1 MSVLS
6 KKNKKTAGLLKKER
20 IPAYVLK
27 LVEPYLS
34 NPNASQEL
42 PAKGEEGVREDDKV
56 ELPEILLCTNIDMN
70 GSLDFTLG
78 HIVLTKEKILVLES
92 EPVPGEV
99 HFFKGRETLAEKNQ
113 TVNREWTV
121 TEHSLADAM
130 KVYIERTV
138 GGGFLILVHKNKDNE
153 EAEGEAETI
162 ASFSN
167 RCMGETTRVERL
179 CEKIFDNEEIKL
191 HNLEPKD
198 KEEYCPTCGMMYPN
212 ADRKICPKCMNKK
225 SILFRTMGYLKPFKG
240 KIAVMMV
247 CILLSAVLNIVWPF
261 LNGKILYDNVL
272 GKNPEFLD
280 KLGLPGGE
288 YIVALGLVVLTM
300 LVTKVTMQATGILQ
314 GVMTAKI
321 VPDLVKQM
329 KTDVF
334 SSMGKLSISF
344 FTSKQTGSLMTRV
357 MSDADEVTGFFID
370 GLPYFLVNVF
380 TIIATAAIMFSLS
393 PVLAVAALV
402 FMPIA
407 FLISWRMLPRLW
419 HRYGRRHRATRSLNS
434 KVNDNLQGAR
444 VVKAFGQEDKEVSRF
459 DKSNER
465 VRNADMA
472 VMNYDNKFSALY
484 SIAENFASL
493 TVYIIGAF
501 LILKTHSISL
511 GVLITFTGYV
521 SQLTGPMDFMSF
533 FFRWYTNC
541 MNSAQRMFE
550 IIDAIPEIQEKPD
563 AISLEHIDGTI
574 EMQHVTF
581 GYEKHKPVLKDVSLK
596 VKSGE
601 MLGIVGRSGAGK
613 TTIVNLISRLYDPQE
628 GCVLLDGHDIRDLT
642 FETLRGYVAMV
653 SQETYMFMGTV
664 AENIAYARKD
674 ATREEIVRAAVLAS
688 AHDFICRMPDG
699 YDTIIGSSGRDLSG
713 GERQRISIARAIL
726 ANPKILIL
734 DEATAAV
741 DTETEQAIQQSINM
755 LIKGRTTISIAHRLS
770 TLRDANTLIVI
781 DEGKVVEEGTHDELL
796 AKKGVYYKLKELQT
810 KALAL
815 KGIE

>member
-1 MSVLS
+1 MQGRKAAVGEMPGKDVVVGKKKKAGEASVRPKEKIPASIRSVLEPYFPDGDMDE
-6 KKNKKTAGLLKKER
+6 KVLICTETDMNDKLEFTLGYLVLCKER
-20 IPAYVLK
+20 I
-27 LVEPYLS
+27 
-34 NPNASQEL
+34 
-42 PAKGEEGVREDDKV
+42 
-56 ELPEILLCTNIDMN
+56 
-70 GSLDFTLG
+70 
-78 HIVLTKEKILVLES
+78 LVLVS

-99 HFFKGRETLAEKNQ
+99 HFFKGRETLASKAQ
-113 TVNREWTV
+113 TVRREWTV
-121 TEHSLADAM
+121 KEYSLTDM
-130 KVYIERTV
+130 KEMKIERTV
-138 GGGFLILVHKNKDNE
+138 GGGFLMLVHKNPDDE
-153 EAEGEAETI
+153 EADGKAEVI

-167 RCMGETTRVERL
+167 HRIGQTTRVERI
-179 CEKIFDNEEIKL
+179 CEKIVDNEEI
-191 HNLEPKD
+191 EED
-198 KEEYCPTCGMMYPN
+198 EDEKEEEFCPICGMMYPDE
-212 ADRKICPKCMNKK
+212 DRKICPRCMNKK
-225 SILFRTMGYLKPFKG
+225 SILFRTLGYLKPYRG
-240 KIAVMMV
+240 RIALLML
-247 CILLSAVLNIVWPF
+247 CIFVYSGLNIIWPY
-261 LNGKILYDNVL
+261 LNGKVLYDKVL
-272 GKNPEFLD
+272 AKDDAFIESFGI
-280 KLGLPGGE
+280 PGGK
-288 YIVALGLVVLTM
+288 YVLALGILVLTM
-300 LVTKVTMQATGILQ
+300 LGTKILMQMFGIFQ
-314 GVMTAKI
+314 GVITAKI
-321 VPDLVKQM
+321 VPDLVRTL

-370 GLPYFLVNVF
+370 GLPYFLVNIF
-380 TIIATAAIMFSLS
+380 TIVSMAVVMFMLS

-407 FLISWRMLPRLW
+407 FLISWKMLPRLW

-444 VVKAFGQEDKEVSRF
+444 VVKAFGQEESEVGRF
-459 DKSNER
+459 DKSNEK
-465 VRNADMA
+465 VRSADMA
-472 VMNYDNKFSALY
+472 VLNYDNKFSALY
-484 SIAENFASL
+484 SMAENFASL
-493 TVYIIGAF
+493 TVYVIGAF
-501 LILKTHSISL
+501 LILKTHTISL

-563 AISLEHIDGTI
+563 ALKLDHIDGTV
-574 EMQHVTF
+574 EMKNVTF
-581 GYEKHKPVLKDVSLK
+581 GYEKHKPVLKNVSLK

-628 GCVLLDGHDIRDLT
+628 GQVLLDGHDVRDLS

-674 ATREEIVRAAVLAS
+674 ATREEIIRAAVLAS

-699 YDTIIGSSGRDLSG
+699 YDTIIGSSGRELSG

-741 DTETEQAIQQSINM
+741 DTETEQAIQQSINL

-781 DEGKVVEEGTHDELL
+781 DEGKVAEQGTHEELI

>member
-1 MSVLS
+1 MKGRLAAVGEMPGKDVVVGKKKKAGEASVRPKEKIPASIRSVL
-6 KKNKKTAGLLKKER
+6 
-20 IPAYVLK
+20 
-27 LVEPYLS
+27 EPYF
-34 NPNASQEL
+34 PNGDMDE
-42 PAKGEEGVREDDKV
+42 KV
-56 ELPEILLCTNIDMN
+56 LICTETDMN
-70 GSLDFTLG
+70 DKLEFTLG
-78 HIVLTKEKILVLES
+78 YLVLCKKRILVLVS

-99 HFFKGRETLAEKNQ
+99 HFFKGRETLASKAQ
-113 TVNREWTV
+113 TVRREWTV
-121 TEHSLADAM
+121 KEYSLTDM
-130 KVYIERTV
+130 KEMKIERTV
-138 GGGFLILVHKNKDNE
+138 GGGFLMLVHKNPDDE
-153 EAEGEAETI
+153 EADGKAEVI

-167 RCMGETTRVERL
+167 HRIGQTTRVERL
-179 CEKIFDNEEIKL
+179 CEKIVENEEI
-191 HNLEPKD
+191 EED
-198 KEEYCPTCGMMYPN
+198 EDEKEEEFCPICGMMYPDE
-212 ADRKICPKCMNKK
+212 DRKICPRCMNKK
-225 SILFRTMGYLKPFKG
+225 SILFRTLGYLKPYRG
-240 KIAVMMV
+240 RIALLML
-247 CILLSAVLNIVWPF
+247 CIFVYSGLNIIWPY
-261 LNGKILYDNVL
+261 LNGKVLYDKVL
-272 GKNPEFLD
+272 AKDDAFIESFGI
-280 KLGLPGGE
+280 PGGK
-288 YIVALGLVVLTM
+288 YVLALGILVLTM
-300 LVTKVTMQATGILQ
+300 LGTKILMQMFGIFQ
-314 GVMTAKI
+314 GVITAKI
-321 VPDLVKQM
+321 VPDLVRTL

-370 GLPYFLVNVF
+370 GLPYFLVNIF
-380 TIIATAAIMFSLS
+380 TIVSMAVVMFMLN

-407 FLISWRMLPRLW
+407 FLISWKMLPRLW

-444 VVKAFGQEDKEVSRF
+444 VVKAFGQEESEVGRF
-459 DKSNER
+459 DKSNEK
-465 VRNADMA
+465 VRSADMA
-472 VMNYDNKFSALY
+472 VLNYDNKFSALY
-484 SIAENFASL
+484 SMAENFASL
-493 TVYIIGAF
+493 TVYVIGAF
-501 LILKTHSISL
+501 LILKAHTISL

-563 AISLEHIDGTI
+563 ALKLDHIDGTV
-574 EMQHVTF
+574 EMKNVTF
-581 GYEKHKPVLKDVSLK
+581 GYEKHKPVLKNVSLT

-628 GCVLLDGHDIRDLT
+628 GQVLLDGHDVRDLS

-674 ATREEIVRAAVLAS
+674 ATREEIIRAAVLAS

-699 YDTIIGSSGRDLSG
+699 YDTMIGSSGRELSG

-741 DTETEQAIQQSINM
+741 DTETEQAIQQSINL

-770 TLRDANTLIVI
+770 TLRDANTLVVI
-781 DEGKVVEEGTHDELL
+781 DEGKVAEQGTHEELI

>member
-1 MSVLS
+1 MPGKDVVVGKKKKAGGVSAGPKEKIPASIRSVLEPYFPDGDMDE
-6 KKNKKTAGLLKKER
+6 KVLICTETDMNDKLEFTLGYLVLCKER
-20 IPAYVLK
+20 I
-27 LVEPYLS
+27 
-34 NPNASQEL
+34 
-42 PAKGEEGVREDDKV
+42 
-56 ELPEILLCTNIDMN
+56 
-70 GSLDFTLG
+70 
-78 HIVLTKEKILVLES
+78 LVLVS

-99 HFFKGRETLAEKNQ
+99 HFFKGRETLASKTQ
-113 TVNREWTV
+113 TVRREWTV
-121 TEHSLADAM
+121 KEYSLADM
-130 KVYIERTV
+130 KEMKIERTV
-138 GGGFLILVHKNKDNE
+138 GGGFLMLVHKNPDDE
-153 EAEGEAETI
+153 EADGAAEVI

-167 RCMGETTRVERL
+167 HRIGQTTRVERL
-179 CEKIFDNEEIKL
+179 CEKIAGDEEIK
-191 HNLEPKD
+191 ED
-198 KEEYCPTCGMMYPN
+198 EDEKEEEFCPICGMMYPDE
-212 ADRKICPKCMNKK
+212 DRKICPKCMNKK
-225 SILFRTMGYLKPFKG
+225 SILFRTLGYLKPYRG
-240 KIAVMMV
+240 KIILLML
-247 CILLSAVLNIVWPF
+247 CILVYSGLNIIWPY
-261 LNGKILYDNVL
+261 LNGKVLYDKVL
-272 GKNPEFLD
+272 AKDDGFL
-280 KLGLPGGE
+280 KTFGIPGGK
-288 YIVALGLVVLTM
+288 YVLALGILVLTM
-300 LVTKVTMQATGILQ
+300 LGTKILMQLFGIMQ
-314 GVMTAKI
+314 GVIAAKI
-321 VPDLVKQM
+321 VPDLVRTL

-357 MSDADEVTGFFID
+357 MSDAEEVTGFFID

-380 TIIATAAIMFSLS
+380 TIISMSVVMFLLN

-402 FMPIA
+402 FMPVA
-407 FLISWRMLPRLW
+407 FLISWKMLPRLW

-444 VVKAFGQEDKEVSRF
+444 VVKAFGQEESEVGRF
-459 DKSNER
+459 DKSNEK
-465 VRNADMA
+465 VRSADMA

-484 SIAENFASL
+484 WMAENFASL
-493 TVYIIGAF
+493 TVYVTGAF
-501 LILKTHSISL
+501 LILKAHTISL

-563 AISLEHIDGTI
+563 ALKLKHIDGTV
-574 EMQHVTF
+574 EMKNVTF
-581 GYEKHKPVLKDVSLK
+581 GYEKHKPVLKNVSLK

-628 GCVLLDGHDIRDLT
+628 GQVLLDGHDVRDLS

-664 AENIAYARKD
+664 AENIAYARRD
-674 ATREEIVRAAVLAS
+674 ATREEIIRAAVLAS

-699 YDTIIGSSGRDLSG
+699 YDTMIGSSGRELSG

-741 DTETEQAIQQSINM
+741 DTETEQAIQQSINL

-781 DEGKVVEEGTHDELL
+781 DEGKVAEEGTHEELI

>member
-1 MSVLS
+1 MPGKDVVVGKKKKAGGVSAGPKEKIPASIRSVLEPYFPDGDMDE
-6 KKNKKTAGLLKKER
+6 KVLICTETDMNDKLEFTLGYLVLCKER
-20 IPAYVLK
+20 I
-27 LVEPYLS
+27 
-34 NPNASQEL
+34 
-42 PAKGEEGVREDDKV
+42 
-56 ELPEILLCTNIDMN
+56 
-70 GSLDFTLG
+70 
-78 HIVLTKEKILVLES
+78 LVLVS

-99 HFFKGRETLAEKNQ
+99 HFFKGRETLASKTQ
-113 TVNREWTV
+113 TVRREWTV
-121 TEHSLADAM
+121 KEYSLADM
-130 KVYIERTV
+130 KEMKIERTV
-138 GGGFLILVHKNKDNE
+138 GGGFLMLVHKNPDDE
-153 EAEGEAETI
+153 EADGAAEVI

-167 RCMGETTRVERL
+167 HRIGQTTRVERL
-179 CEKIFDNEEIKL
+179 CEKIAGDEEIK
-191 HNLEPKD
+191 ED
-198 KEEYCPTCGMMYPN
+198 EDEKEEEFCPICGMMYPDE
-212 ADRKICPKCMNKK
+212 DRKICPKCMNKK
-225 SILFRTMGYLKPFKG
+225 SILFRTLGYLKPYRG
-240 KIAVMMV
+240 KIILLML
-247 CILLSAVLNIVWPF
+247 CILVYSGLNIIWPY
-261 LNGKILYDNVL
+261 LNGKVLYDKVL
-272 GKNPEFLD
+272 AKDDGFL
-280 KLGLPGGE
+280 KTFGIPGGK
-288 YIVALGLVVLTM
+288 YVFALGILVLTM
-300 LVTKVTMQATGILQ
+300 LGTKILMQLFGIMQ
-314 GVMTAKI
+314 GVIAAKI
-321 VPDLVKQM
+321 VPDLVRTL

-357 MSDADEVTGFFID
+357 MSDAEEVTGFFID

-380 TIIATAAIMFSLS
+380 TIISMSVVMFLLN

-402 FMPIA
+402 FMPVA
-407 FLISWRMLPRLW
+407 FLISWKMLPRLW

-444 VVKAFGQEDKEVSRF
+444 VVKAFGQEESEVGRF
-459 DKSNER
+459 DKSNEK
-465 VRNADMA
+465 VRSADMA

-484 SIAENFASL
+484 WMAENFASL
-493 TVYIIGAF
+493 TVYVTGAF
-501 LILKTHSISL
+501 LILKAHTISL

-563 AISLEHIDGTI
+563 ALKLDHIDGTV
-574 EMQHVTF
+574 EMKNVTF
-581 GYEKHKPVLKDVSLK
+581 GYEKHKPVLKNVSLK

-628 GCVLLDGHDIRDLT
+628 GQVLLDGYDVKDLS

-664 AENIAYARKD
+664 AENIAYARRD
-674 ATREEIVRAAVLAS
+674 ATREEIIRAAVLAS
-688 AHDFICRMPDG
+688 AHDFICKMPDG
-699 YDTIIGSSGRDLSG
+699 YDTVIGSSGRELSG

-741 DTETEQAIQQSINM
+741 DTETEQAIQQSINL

-770 TLRDANTLIVI
+770 TLRDANSLVVI
-781 DEGKVVEEGTHDELL
+781 DEGKVAEQGTHEELI
-796 AKKGVYYKLKELQT
+796 AKKGTYYKLKELQT

>member
-1 MSVLS
+1 MS
-6 KKNKKTAGLLKKER
+6 KKDEKGKTPSEKPKER
-20 IPAYVLK
+20 IPSYVRDLLK
-27 LVEPYLS
+27 PYFKDIDMDD
-34 NPNASQEL
+34 PE
-42 PAKGEEGVREDDKV
+42 KG
-56 ELPEILLCTNIDMN
+56 ILLCTETDMN
-70 GSLDFTLG
+70 EKLEFTLG
-78 HIVLTKEKILVLES
+78 HLVLCKDRIFVLVS

-99 HFFKGRETLAEKNQ
+99 HFFKGRETLASKAQ
-113 TVNREWTV
+113 TVRREWTV
-121 TEHSLADAM
+121 KEYSLADM
-130 KVYIERTV
+130 KEMKIERTV
-138 GGGFLILVHKNKDNE
+138 GGGFLMLVHKNPDDEKADGK
-153 EAEGEAETI
+153 AEVI

-167 RCMGETTRVERL
+167 HRIGQTTRVERL
-179 CEKIFDNEEIKL
+179 CEKIVENEEI
-191 HNLEPKD
+191 EED
-198 KEEYCPTCGMMYPN
+198 EDEKEEEFCPICGMMYPDE
-212 ADRKICPKCMNKK
+212 DRKICPRCMNKK
-225 SILFRTMGYLKPFKG
+225 SILFRTLGYLKPYRG
-240 KIAVMMV
+240 RIALLML
-247 CILLSAVLNIVWPF
+247 CILVYSGLNIIWPY
-261 LNGKILYDNVL
+261 LNGKVLYDKVL
-272 GKNPEFLD
+272 AKNDAFIRSF
-280 KLGLPGGE
+280 GIPGGK
-288 YIVALGLVVLTM
+288 YVLALGILVLTM
-300 LVTKVTMQATGILQ
+300 LGTKILMQMFGIFQ
-314 GVMTAKI
+314 GVITAKI
-321 VPDLVKQM
+321 VPDLVRTL

-370 GLPYFLVNVF
+370 GLPYFLVNIF
-380 TIIATAAIMFSLS
+380 TIVSMAVVMFLLN
-393 PVLAVAALV
+393 PVLAIAALV
-402 FMPIA
+402 FMPVA
-407 FLISWRMLPRLW
+407 FLISWKMLPRLW

-444 VVKAFGQEDKEVSRF
+444 VVKAFGQEESEVGRF
-459 DKSNER
+459 DKSNEK
-465 VRNADMA
+465 VRSADMA
-472 VMNYDNKFSALY
+472 VLNYDNKFSALY
-484 SIAENFASL
+484 SMAENFASL
-493 TVYIIGAF
+493 TVYVIGAF
-501 LILKTHSISL
+501 LILKAHKISL

-563 AISLEHIDGTI
+563 ALKLKHIDGTV
-574 EMQHVTF
+574 EMKNVTF
-581 GYEKHKPVLKDVSLK
+581 GYEKHKPVLKNVSLK

-628 GCVLLDGHDIRDLT
+628 GQVLLDGHDVRDLS

-674 ATREEIVRAAVLAS
+674 ATREEIIRAAVLAS

-699 YDTIIGSSGRDLSG
+699 YDTMIGSSGRELSG

-741 DTETEQAIQQSINM
+741 DTETEQAIQQSINL

-781 DEGKVVEEGTHDELL
+781 DEGKVAEQGTHEELI

>member
-1 MSVLS
+1 MPGKDVVVG
-6 KKNKKTAGLLKKER
+6 KKKKAGFASGGPKEK
-20 IPAYVLK
+20 IPASIRNII
-27 LVEPYLS
+27 EPYF
-34 NPNASQEL
+34 PDGDMDE
-42 PAKGEEGVREDDKV
+42 KV
-56 ELPEILLCTNIDMN
+56 LICTETDMN
-70 GSLDFTLG
+70 EKLEFTLG
-78 HIVLTKEKILVLES
+78 YLVLTKERILVLVS

-99 HFFKGRETLAEKNQ
+99 HFFKGRETLASKAQ
-113 TVNREWTV
+113 TVTREWTV
-121 TEHSLADAM
+121 KEYSLTDM
-130 KVYIERTV
+130 KEMKIERTV
-138 GGGFLILVHKNKDNE
+138 GGGFLMLVHKNPDDA
-153 EAEGEAETI
+153 EADGPAEVI

-167 RCMGETTRVERL
+167 HRIGQTTKVERL
-179 CEKIFDNEEIKL
+179 CEKIAEGEDLKEDEDEEK
-191 HNLEPKD
+191 EQD
-198 KEEYCPTCGMMYPN
+198 EEYCPICGMMYPDE
-212 ADRKICPKCMNKK
+212 DRKICPKCMNKK
-225 SILFRTMGYLKPFKG
+225 SILFRTLGYLKPYRG
-240 KIAVMMV
+240 RIALMML
-247 CILLSAVLNIVWPF
+247 CILIYSGLNIVWPY
-261 LNGKILYDNVL
+261 LNGKILYDKVL
-272 GKNPEFLD
+272 GKNDAFL
-280 KLGLPGGE
+280 KSLGIPGGK
-288 YIVALGLVVLTM
+288 YVLALGLVVLTM
-300 LVTKVTMQATGILQ
+300 LGTKILMQLFGIFQ
-314 GVMTAKI
+314 GVITAKI
-321 VPDLVKQM
+321 VPDLVRTL

-334 SSMGKLSISF
+334 SAMGKLSISF

-370 GLPYFLVNVF
+370 GLPYFLVNVC
-380 TIIATAAIMFSLS
+380 TIVAMAVVMFLLS
-393 PVLAVAALV
+393 PVLAVAALIFTPV
-402 FMPIA
+402 V
-407 FLISWRMLPRLW
+407 FLISWKMLPRLW

-434 KVNDNLQGAR
+434 KVHDNLQGAR
-444 VVKAFGQEDKEVSRF
+444 VVKAFGQEESEVGRF
-459 DKSNER
+459 DKSNEK
-465 VRNADMA
+465 VRSADMA
-472 VMNYDNKFSALY
+472 VMNYDNKFFALY
-484 SIAENFASL
+484 SMAENLASL
-493 TVYIIGAF
+493 TVNVVGAF
-501 LILKTHSISL
+501 LILKAHSLSL

-563 AISLEHIDGTI
+563 ALRLDHIDGTV
-574 EMQHVTF
+574 EMKNVTF
-581 GYEKHKPVLKDVSLK
+581 GYEKHKPVLKNVSLQ

-628 GCVLLDGHDIRDLT
+628 GQVLLDGHDVRDLS

-674 ATREEIVRAAVLAS
+674 ATREEIIRAAVLAS
-688 AHDFICRMPDG
+688 AHDFICKMPDG
-699 YDTIIGSSGRDLSG
+699 YDTIIGSSGRELSG

-770 TLRDANTLIVI
+770 TLRDANTLVVI
-781 DEGKVVEEGTHDELL
+781 DEGKVTEQGTHEELI
-796 AKKGVYYKLKELQT
+796 AKKGTYYKLKELQT

>member
-1 MSVLS
+1 MRYLS
-6 KKNKKTAGLLKKER
+6 KKNKKGDNLSKHTKER
-20 IPAYVLK
+20 IPSY
-27 LVEPYLS
+27 
-34 NPNASQEL
+34 
-42 PAKGEEGVREDDKV
+42 VRELLKPYFQGIDMDDK
-56 ELPEILLCTNIDMN
+56 EKGILICTETDMN
-70 GSLDFTLG
+70 GSMEFSKG
-78 HIVLTKEKILVLES
+78 HIALCKDRLFVLES

-99 HFFKGRETLAEKNQ
+99 HFFKGRETLSSKVQ
-113 TVNREWTV
+113 TVKREWTV
-121 TEHSLADAM
+121 KEYSLADM
-130 KVYIERTV
+130 KEVKIERTV
-138 GGGFLILVHKNKDNE
+138 GGGFLVLVHKNPDDEKADGA
-153 EAEGEAETI
+153 AEVI

-167 RCMGETTRVERL
+167 HCIGQTTRVERL
-179 CEKIFDNEEIKL
+179 CEKIAEGDEIKEDE
-191 HNLEPKD
+191 LEDKD
-198 KEEYCPTCGMMYPN
+198 KEEFCPTCGMMYPD

-225 SILFRTMGYLKPFKG
+225 SILFRTIGYLKPYRW
-240 KIAVMMV
+240 KIALMIV
-247 CILLSAVLNIVWPF
+247 CFLITAGLNIVWPY
-261 LNGKILYDNVL
+261 LNGKILYDKVL
-272 GKNPEFLD
+272 AKNDAFLELIKVPAGKYVL
-280 KLGLPGGE
+280 
-288 YIVALGLVVLTM
+288 ALGLVVLTM
-300 LVTKVTMQATGILQ
+300 LVTKICIQAVGILQ
-314 GVMTAKI
+314 GVITAKI
-321 VPDLVKQM
+321 VPDLVKTL

-357 MSDADEVTGFFID
+357 MSDAEEVTGFFID
-370 GLPYFLVNVF
+370 GLPYFLINVF
-380 TIIATAAIMFSLS
+380 TIIATAIIMFMLN

-407 FLISWRMLPRLW
+407 FLISWKMLPRLW

-444 VVKAFGQEDKEVSRF
+444 VVKAFGQEESEVGRF

-465 VRNADMA
+465 VRSADMA
-472 VMNYDNKFSALY
+472 VLNYDNKFSALY
-484 SIAENFASL
+484 SMAENFASL
-493 TVYIIGAF
+493 TVYVIGAF
-501 LILKTHSISL
+501 LILKAHTLSL

-563 AISLEHIDGTI
+563 AIKLDHIDGTV
-574 EMQHVTF
+574 EMKHVTF

-628 GCVLLDGHDIRDLT
+628 GQVLLDGYDVRDLS

-674 ATREEIVRAAVLAS
+674 ATREEIIRAAVLAS

-699 YDTIIGSSGRDLSG
+699 YDTIIGSSGRELSG

-741 DTETEQAIQQSINM
+741 DTETEQAIQQSINL

-770 TLRDANTLIVI
+770 TLRDANSLIVI
-781 DEGKVVEEGTHDELL
+781 DEGKVAEEGTHEELI

>member
-1 MSVLS
+1 MTEQLS
-6 KKNKKTAGLLKKER
+6 EKLPAHISNLLK
-20 IPAYVLK
+20 
-27 LVEPYLS
+27 PYGL
-34 NPNASQEL
+34 
-42 PAKGEEGVREDDKV
+42 KGELVPEGG
-56 ELPEILLCTNIDMN
+56 ELLIWTDIDMN
-70 GSLDFTLG
+70 DRLEFTRG
-78 HIVLTKEKILVLES
+78 YLVLCKERLFVLVS

-99 HFFKGRETLAEKNQ
+99 HFFKGRETLATKTQ

-121 TEHSLADAM
+121 KEHSLSDM
-130 KVYIERTV
+130 KSMKIERTV
-138 GGGFLILVHKNKDNE
+138 GGGCLVLTHKNPEDEKAD
-153 EAEGEAETI
+153 GEAETI
-162 ASFSN
+162 AFFSN
-167 RCMGETTRVERL
+167 HHMGSTTRVERI
-179 CEKIFDNEEIKL
+179 CEKLAKNEEIKPDM
-191 HNLEPKD
+191 LEKKD
-198 KEEYCPTCGMMYPN
+198 KEEFCPKCGMMYPDTN
-212 ADRKICPKCMNKK
+212 RKICPKCMNKK
-225 SILFRTMGYLKPFKG
+225 SILFRTMGYLKPYWKRLF
-240 KIAVMMV
+240 VMML
-247 CILLSAVLNIVWPF
+247 CFLMTAGLNIVWPY
-261 LNGKILYDNVL
+261 LNGTVLYDKVL
-272 GKNPEFLD
+272 RHDPDFL
-280 KLGLPGGE
+280 KLIGIPGGSFVTALL
-288 YIVALGLVVLTM
+288 IVVITM
-300 LVTKVTMQATGILQ
+300 VVTKIVMQAVGILQ
-314 GVMTAKI
+314 GVLTATI
-321 VPDLVKQM
+321 VPDLVKRM

-357 MSDADEVTGFFID
+357 MSDAEEVTGFFID
-370 GLPYFLVNVF
+370 GLPYFLINVF
-380 TIIATAAIMFSLS
+380 SILATSVVMFMMN
-393 PVLAVAALV
+393 PVLAVSALV

-434 KVNDNLQGAR
+434 RVNDNLRGAR
-444 VVKAFGQEDKEVSRF
+444 VVKAFGQEESEVGRF

-484 SIAENFASL
+484 SAAENFASL
-493 TVYIIGAF
+493 TVYVIGAY
-501 LILKTHSISL
+501 LIIRQHSISL
-511 GVLITFTGYV
+511 GTLITFTGYV

-550 IIDAIPEIQEKPD
+550 IIDAVPEIQEKPD
-563 AISLEHIDGTI
+563 AIHLDHIDGTV

-628 GCVLLDGHDIRDLT
+628 GVVLLDGHDVRDLS

-674 ATREEIVRAAVLAS
+674 ATRAEIVRAAVLAS

-699 YDTIIGSSGRDLSG
+699 YDTMIGSTGRELSG

-741 DTETEQAIQQSINM
+741 DTETEQAIQQSINL

-770 TLRDANTLIVI
+770 TLRDANTLVVI
-781 DEGKVVEEGTHDELL
+781 DEGKVVEEGTHEELL